1 MPENGGFCCNFKAEL
16 KAMLENITLGA
27 APLSYHQYEQIAKG
41 NARLTLDPV
50 AAERISRSRA
60 FLEERTKTRKTPI
73 YGVNTG
79 FGALCNIVVGEED
92 LGKLQTNLVRS
103 HACGAGAEIDE
114 RIVRLMM
121 ALKVQSFAVG
131 VSGIRL
137 KVVEQIIAM
146 YNSGAIP
153 VIYELGSLGASGD
166 LAPLAH
172 LSLPLLGEGEVWL
185 EGEKTSTQDALSE
198 LGEKGWKAMELASK
212 EGLALLNGTQF
223 MSAHGIYALIQARRI
238 DFFADQLAALSTLA
252 YDGRIEPFTPGVHLT
267 RPHTGQIL
275 TAERLL
281 NWLEPCEAMH
291 REKEHVQDPY
301 SFRCVPQ
308 VHGASKGAIKHMMD
322 VFEVE
327 VNAATDNPVV
337 LSDEGRIISAGNF
350 HGQPLALA
358 LDYGALAIHEYGSI
372 SERRTYQ
379 LIAGR
384 RGLPPFLVKNPG
396 INSGLMIAQYTAASM
411 VSQNKQL
418 CTPASADSIESSNG
432 QEDHVSMGA
441 NAATKLLKVVD
452 NVYGILGV
460 ELLNAVQALWIRG
473 EAVEGELGALF
484 NDFLAVSPAIEEDIY
499 LHERMELA
507 KNFLKTRML
516 EERTILL

>member
-1 MPENGGFCCNFKAEL
+1 MRNLRAQL
-16 KAMLENITLGA
+16 LAMTQNIILGA
-27 APLSYHQYEQIAKG
+27 SPLSYSEYESIAKG
-41 NARLTLDPV
+41 NATIALDAA
-50 AAERISRSRA
+50 AAERIRNSRT
-60 FLEERTKTRKTPI
+60 FLEERTRTRETPI

-79 FGALCNIVVGEED
+79 FGALCNVVVDNND
-92 LGKLQTNLVRS
+92 LGRLQTNLVRS
-103 HACGAGAEIDE
+103 HACGAGAVV
-114 RIVRLMM
+114 RQHIVRLMM

-137 KVVEQIIAM
+137 EVVEQIIAM
-146 YNSGAIP
+146 YNSGAVP
-153 VIYELGSLGASGD
+153 VLYELGSLGASGD

-172 LSLPLLGEGEVWL
+172 MSLPLLGEGEVYL
-185 EGEKTSTQDALSE
+185 NDERIPTSKALQVLRNSAWRP
-198 LGEKGWKAMELASK
+198 LELASK

-238 DFFADQLAALSTLA
+238 DYLADQLAALSTLA

-267 RPHTGQIL
+267 RPHRGQLL
-275 TAERLL
+275 TAERMLQ
-281 NWLEPCEAMH
+281 WLEPCDAMH

-308 VHGASKGAIKHMMD
+308 VHGASKGALKHMMD

-337 LSDEGRIISAGNF
+337 LSEEGRVISAGNF

-379 LIAGR
+379 LISGR

-411 VSQNKQL
+411 VSQNKQF

-460 ELLNAVQALWIRG
+460 ELLNAVQALWLRG
-473 EAVEGELGALF
+473 DEIKGPLGKLYREF
-484 NDFLAVSPAIEEDIY
+484 ITESPAIEEDIY

-507 KNFLKTRML
+507 KNFLKNRAL
-516 EERTILL
+516 DERALLL

>member
-1 MPENGGFCCNFKAEL
+1 
-16 KAMLENITLGA
+16 
-27 APLSYHQYEQIAKG
+27 
-41 NARLTLDPV
+41 
-50 AAERISRSRA
+50 
-60 FLEERTKTRKTPI
+60 
-73 YGVNTG
+73 
-79 FGALCNIVVGEED
+79 
-92 LGKLQTNLVRS
+92 
-103 HACGAGAEIDE
+103 
-114 RIVRLMM
+114 
-121 ALKVQSFAVG
+121 
-131 VSGIRL
+131 
-137 KVVEQIIAM
+137 
-146 YNSGAIP
+146 
-153 VIYELGSLGASGD
+153 
-166 LAPLAH
+166 
-172 LSLPLLGEGEVWL
+172 
-185 EGEKTSTQDALSE
+185 
-198 LGEKGWKAMELASK
+198 
-212 EGLALLNGTQF
+212 
-223 MSAHGIYALIQARRI
+223 
-238 DFFADQLAALSTLA
+238 
-252 YDGRIEPFTPGVHLT
+252 
-267 RPHTGQIL
+267 
-275 TAERLL
+275 
-281 NWLEPCEAMH
+281 MH

-308 VHGASKGAIKHMMD
+308 VHGASKGAIKHMME

-337 LSDEGRIISAGNF
+337 LSEQGRVISAGNF

-379 LIAGR
+379 LISGR

-473 EAVEGELGALF
+473 EEVEGELGELF
-484 NDFLAVSPAIEEDIY
+484 NDFLAISPAIEEDIY
-499 LHERMELA
+499 LHDRMELA
-507 KNFLKTRML
+507 KNFLKTRVL

>member
-1 MPENGGFCCNFKAEL
+1 MTQ
-16 KAMLENITLGA
+16 NIILGA
-27 APLSYHQYEQIAKG
+27 SPLTYSEYESIAKG
-41 NARLTLDPV
+41 DATIALDAG
-50 AAERISRSRA
+50 AADRIRNSRS

-79 FGALCNIVVGEED
+79 FGALCNVVVDNDD
-92 LGKLQTNLVRS
+92 LGRLQTNLVRS
-103 HACGAGAEIDE
+103 HACGAGAVVGQH
-114 RIVRLMM
+114 IVRLMM

-137 KVVEQIIAM
+137 EVVEQIIAT
-146 YNSGAIP
+146 YNSGAVP
-153 VIYELGSLGASGD
+153 VLYELGSLGASGD

-172 LSLPLLGEGEVWL
+172 MSLPLLGEGEVYL
-185 EGEKTSTQDALSE
+185 NDERMPTSKALQV
-198 LGEKGWKAMELASK
+198 LGNSAWRPLELASK

-238 DFFADQLAALSTLA
+238 DYLADQLAALSTLA

-267 RPHTGQIL
+267 RPHRGQLL
-275 TAERLL
+275 TAKRILH
-281 NWLEPCEAMH
+281 WLEPCPAMH

-308 VHGASKGAIKHMMD
+308 VHGASKGALKHMMD

-337 LSDEGRIISAGNF
+337 LSEEGRVISAGNF

-379 LIAGR
+379 LISGR

-460 ELLNAVQALWIRG
+460 ELLNAVQALWLRG
-473 EAVEGELGALF
+473 EEIQGSLGELYHEF
-484 NDFLAVSPAIEEDIY
+484 ITESPAIEEDIY

-507 KNFLKTRML
+507 KNFLMNRAL
-516 EERTILL
+516 DERALLL

>member
-1 MPENGGFCCNFKAEL
+1 MKTDL
-16 KAMLENITLGA
+16 TLGD
-27 APLSYHQYEQIAKG
+27 APLSYAHYQKIAAG
-41 NARLTLDPV
+41 EVRLTLSE
-50 AAERISRSRA
+50 AAAQRITDSRA
-60 FLEERTKTRKTPI
+60 FLESESERRTAPI

-79 FGALCNIVVGEED
+79 FGALCNVVVDREN
-92 LGKLQTNLVRS
+92 LSRLQTNLVRS
-103 HACGAGAEIDE
+103 HACGAGATVAPE
-114 RIVRLMM
+114 IVRLMM

-137 KVVEQIIAM
+137 EVVQQILSM
-146 YNSGAIP
+146 YNSGALP
-153 VIYELGSLGASGD
+153 VVYELGSLGASGD

-172 LSLPLLGEGEVWL
+172 LSLPLLGEGEV
-185 EGEKTSTQDALSE
+185 EFKGERMPTAKALTALKE
-198 LGEKGWKAMELASK
+198 DGWQPMELASK

-223 MSAHGIYALIQARRI
+223 MAAHGVFALIQARRI
-238 DFFADQLAALSTLA
+238 DYLADQLAALSTLA
-252 YDGRIEPFTPGVHLT
+252 YDGRIEPFTPGVHAT
-267 RPHTGQIL
+267 RPHFGQML
-275 TAERLL
+275 TAKRLL
-281 NWLEPCEAMH
+281 GWLQPCEAMH

-308 VHGASKGAIKHMMD
+308 VHGASKGAIKHMIE

-327 VNAATDNPVV
+327 INAATDNPVV
-337 LSDEGRIISAGNF
+337 LAKEGAVISAGNF

-358 LDYGALAIHEYGSI
+358 LDYGAIALHEYGSI

-379 LIAGR
+379 LISGR

-396 INSGLMIAQYTAASM
+396 INSGLMIAQYSAASM

-418 CTPASADSIESSNG
+418 CTPSSADSIESSNG

-460 ELLNAVQALWIRG
+460 ELLNAVQALWLRE
-473 EAVEGELGALF
+473 EAVVGDLGELF
-484 NDFLAVSPAIEEDIY
+484 TDFLKVSPGIEEDVY

-507 KNFLKTRML
+507 KNFLKSRVL
-516 EERTILL
+516 DEGALLL

>member
-1 MPENGGFCCNFKAEL
+1 MNASVVISTHTPN
-16 KAMLENITLGA
+16 AMKKTITLGQKK
-27 APLSYHQYEQIAKG
+27 LTYYQYEQIAHG
-41 NARLTLDPV
+41 TIDIALDV
-50 AAERISRSRA
+50 KAAERISTSRA
-60 FLEERTKTRKTPI
+60 FLEEATKTSEAPI

-79 FGALCNIVVGEED
+79 FGALCNVVIGDDD
-92 LGKLQTNLVRS
+92 LGQLQTNLVRS
-103 HACGAGAEIDE
+103 HACGAGNKISTP
-114 RIVRLMM
+114 IVRLMI
-121 ALKVQSFAVG
+121 ALKIQSFSVG

-137 KVVEQIIAM
+137 EVVQQLINM
-146 YNSGAIP
+146 FNSGATP

-172 LSLPLLGEGEVWL
+172 MSLPLLGEGEVYL
-185 EGEKTSTQDALSE
+185 AGKKMTTMDALDV
-198 LGEKGWKAMELASK
+198 LGTNGWQPMNLASK

-223 MSAHGIYALIQARRI
+223 MSAHGVYALIQGRRI
-238 DFFADQLAALSTLA
+238 DYSADQLAALSTLA
-252 YDGRIEPFTPGVHLT
+252 YDGRIEPFTPGVHQT
-267 RPHTGQIL
+267 RPHKGQML
-275 TAERLL
+275 TASRIHE
-281 NWLEPCEAMH
+281 WLEPCSNMH
-291 REKEHVQDPY
+291 APKEHVQDPY

-308 VHGASKGAIKHMMD
+308 VHGASKGALLHMME

-337 LSDEGRIISAGNF
+337 LSDEGRVISAGNF

-358 LDYGALAIHEYGSI
+358 LDYGALALHEYGSI

-379 LIAGR
+379 LISGR
-384 RGLPPFLVKNPG
+384 RNLPPFLVKNPG
-396 INSGLMIAQYTAASM
+396 LNSGLMIAQYTAASM

-452 NVYGILGV
+452 NVYAILGV
-460 ELLNAVQALWIRG
+460 ELLNACQAIAIRG
-473 EAVEGELGALF
+473 ERVEGELGELF
-484 NDFLAVSPAIEEDIY
+484 EQFLSISPAIEEDIY

-507 KNFLKTRML
+507 KTFLKN
-516 EERTILL
+516 RTLPQGTLLL

>member
-1 MPENGGFCCNFKAEL
+1 MRNLRAQL
-16 KAMLENITLGA
+16 LAMTQNIILGA
-27 APLSYHQYEQIAKG
+27 SPLSYSEYESIAKG
-41 NARLTLDPV
+41 DATIALDAG
-50 AAERISRSRA
+50 AAERIRNSRA

-79 FGALCNIVVGEED
+79 FGALCNVVVDNDD
-92 LGKLQTNLVRS
+92 LGRLQTNLVRS
-103 HACGAGAEIDE
+103 HACGAGAAVGQH
-114 RIVRLMM
+114 IVRLMM

-137 KVVEQIIAM
+137 EVVEQIITM
-146 YNSGAIP
+146 FNSGAVP

-172 LSLPLLGEGEVWL
+172 MSLPLLGEGEVYL
-185 EGEKTSTQDALSE
+185 NDERIPTSKALQV
-198 LGEKGWKAMELASK
+198 LGNSAWRPFELASK

-238 DFFADQLAALSTLA
+238 DYLADQLAALSTLA

-267 RPHTGQIL
+267 RPHRGQLL
-275 TAERLL
+275 TAKRILQ
-281 NWLEPCEAMH
+281 WLEPCNAMH

-308 VHGASKGAIKHMMD
+308 VHGASKGALKHMMD

-337 LSDEGRIISAGNF
+337 LSEEGRVISAGNF

-379 LIAGR
+379 LISGR

-396 INSGLMIAQYTAASM
+396 INSGLMIAQYTAASI

-460 ELLNAVQALWIRG
+460 ELLNAVQALWLRG
-473 EAVEGELGALF
+473 EEIQGPLGELYHEF
-484 NDFLAVSPAIEEDIY
+484 IIESPAIEEDIY

-507 KNFLKTRML
+507 KNFLKNRTL
-516 EERTILL
+516 DERALLL

>member
-1 MPENGGFCCNFKAEL
+1 MTQ
-16 KAMLENITLGA
+16 NIILGA
-27 APLSYHQYEQIAKG
+27 SPLSYSEYESIAKG
-41 NARLTLDPV
+41 NATIALDAA
-50 AAERISRSRA
+50 AAERIRNSRA

-79 FGALCNIVVGEED
+79 FGALCNVVVD
-92 LGKLQTNLVRS
+92 NDNLGRLQTNLVRS
-103 HACGAGAEIDE
+103 HACGAGASVGQH
-114 RIVRLMM
+114 IVRLMM

-137 KVVEQIIAM
+137 EVVEQIIAM
-146 YNSGAIP
+146 HNSGAVP
-153 VIYELGSLGASGD
+153 VLYELGSLGASGD

-172 LSLPLLGEGEVWL
+172 MSLPLLGEGEVYL
-185 EGEKTSTQDALSE
+185 NDERMPTSKALQV
-198 LGEKGWKAMELASK
+198 LGNNAWRPLELASK

-267 RPHTGQIL
+267 RPHKGQIL

-281 NWLEPCEAMH
+281 NWLEPCRAMH

-308 VHGASKGAIKHMMD
+308 VHGASKGALKHMMD

-337 LSDEGRIISAGNF
+337 LSEEGRVISAGNF

-379 LIAGR
+379 LISGR

-460 ELLNAVQALWIRG
+460 ELLNAVQALWLRG
-473 EAVEGELGALF
+473 EEIQGSLGELYHEF
-484 NDFLAVSPAIEEDIY
+484 ITESPAIEEDIY

-507 KNFLKTRML
+507 KNFLMNRAL
-516 EERTILL
+516 DERALLL

>member
-1 MPENGGFCCNFKAEL
+1 VRNLRAQL
-16 KAMLENITLGA
+16 LAMTQNIILGA
-27 APLSYHQYEQIAKG
+27 SPLSYSEYESIAKG
-41 NARLTLDPV
+41 NATIALDAA
-50 AAERISRSRA
+50 AAERIRNSRA

-79 FGALCNIVVGEED
+79 FGALCNVVVD
-92 LGKLQTNLVRS
+92 NDNLGRLQTNLVRS
-103 HACGAGAEIDE
+103 HACGAGASVGQH
-114 RIVRLMM
+114 IVRLMM

-137 KVVEQIIAM
+137 EVVEQIIAM
-146 YNSGAIP
+146 HNSGAVP
-153 VIYELGSLGASGD
+153 VLYELGSLGASGD

-172 LSLPLLGEGEVWL
+172 MSLPLLGEGEVYL
-185 EGEKTSTQDALSE
+185 NDERMPTSKALQV
-198 LGEKGWKAMELASK
+198 LGNNAWRPLELASK

-267 RPHTGQIL
+267 RPHKGQIL

-281 NWLEPCEAMH
+281 NWLEPCRAMH

-308 VHGASKGAIKHMMD
+308 VHGASKGALKHMMD

-337 LSDEGRIISAGNF
+337 LSEEGRVISAGNF

-379 LIAGR
+379 LISGR

-460 ELLNAVQALWIRG
+460 ELLNAVQALWLRG
-473 EAVEGELGALF
+473 EEIQGSLGELYHEF
-484 NDFLAVSPAIEEDIY
+484 ITESPAIEEDIY

-507 KNFLKTRML
+507 KNFLMNRAL
-516 EERTILL
+516 DERALLL

>member
-1 MPENGGFCCNFKAEL
+1 MQENGGFCCNFKAEL
-16 KAMLENITLGA
+16 KAMLENIILGA
-27 APLSYHQYEQIAKG
+27 TPLSYHQYEQIAEG
-41 NARLTLDPV
+41 SALLTLDPV
-50 AAERISRSRA
+50 AAERISHSRA

-79 FGALCNIVVGEED
+79 FGALCDVVVGDED

-103 HACGAGAEIDE
+103 HACGAGAEIDLK
-114 RIVRLMM
+114 IVRLMM

-137 KVVEQIIAM
+137 EVVEQIIAM
-146 YNSGAIP
+146 YNSGATP

-172 LSLPLLGEGEVWL
+172 MSLPLLGEGEVRFG
-185 EGEKTSTQDALSE
+185 GEKMSTLEALSE
-198 LGEKGWKAMELASK
+198 LGDKGWETMELASK

-223 MSAHGIYALIQARRI
+223 MSAHGMYAIIQARRI

-267 RPHTGQIL
+267 RPHAGQIL
-275 TAERLL
+275 TAERLM
-281 NWLEPCEAMH
+281 NWLEPCKAMH
-291 REKEHVQDPY
+291 CEKQHVQDPY

-308 VHGASKGAIKHMMD
+308 VHGASKGAIKHMME

-337 LSDEGRIISAGNF
+337 LSDEGRVISAGNF

-379 LIAGR
+379 LISGR

-396 INSGLMIAQYTAASM
+396 INSGLMIAQYSAASM

-473 EAVEGELGALF
+473 AEVEGELGEIF
-484 NDFLAVSPAIEEDIY
+484 SDFLKVSPAIEEDIY

-507 KNFLKTRML
+507 KNFLKTRVL

>member
-1 MPENGGFCCNFKAEL
+1 MTQ
-16 KAMLENITLGA
+16 NIILGA
-27 APLSYHQYEQIAKG
+27 SPLTYSEYESIAKG
-41 NARLTLDPV
+41 DATIALDAG
-50 AAERISRSRA
+50 AAERISNSRT
-60 FLEERTKTRKTPI
+60 FLEERTRTRKTPI

-79 FGALCNIVVGEED
+79 FGALCNVVVDNDD
-92 LGKLQTNLVRS
+92 LGRLQTNLVRS
-103 HACGAGAEIDE
+103 HACGAGAAVGQH
-114 RIVRLMM
+114 IVRLMM

-137 KVVEQIIAM
+137 EVVEQIIAM
-146 YNSGAIP
+146 YNSGAVP
-153 VIYELGSLGASGD
+153 VLYELGSLGASGD

-172 LSLPLLGEGEVWL
+172 MSLPLLGEGEVYL
-185 EGEKTSTQDALSE
+185 NDERMPTSKALQV
-198 LGEKGWKAMELASK
+198 LGNSAWRPLELASK

-238 DFFADQLAALSTLA
+238 DYLADQLAALSTLA

-267 RPHTGQIL
+267 RPHRGQLL
-275 TAERLL
+275 TAKRILQ
-281 NWLEPCEAMH
+281 WLEPCNAMH

-308 VHGASKGAIKHMMD
+308 VHGASKGALKHMMD

-337 LSDEGRIISAGNF
+337 LSEEGRVISAGNF

-358 LDYGALAIHEYGSI
+358 LDYGALAVHEYGSI

-379 LIAGR
+379 LISGR

-441 NAATKLLKVVD
+441 NAATKLLKVVE

-460 ELLNAVQALWIRG
+460 ELMNAVQALWLRG
-473 EAVEGELGALF
+473 EEIQGSLGELYHEF
-484 NDFLAVSPAIEEDIY
+484 IIESPAIEEDIY

-507 KNFLKTRML
+507 KNFLKNRTL
-516 EERTILL
+516 DERALLL

>member
-1 MPENGGFCCNFKAEL
+1 MVGSFVISMAQL
-16 KAMLENITLGA
+16 KGMIENITLGA
-27 APLSYHQYEQIAKG
+27 TPLSFHHYEQIAKG
-41 NARLTLDPV
+41 NAYLTLAP
-50 AAERISRSRA
+50 AAKERIHSSRA
-60 FLEERTKTRKTPI
+60 FLQEHTKTQKKPI

-79 FGALCNIVVGEED
+79 FGALCNVVVGNED
-92 LGKLQTNLVRS
+92 LSTLQTNLVRS
-103 HACGAGAEIDE
+103 HACGAGEEVDAK
-114 RIVRLMM
+114 IVRLMM

-137 KVVEQIIAM
+137 DVVEQILAM
-146 YNSGAIP
+146 YNSGAVP

-172 LSLPLLGEGEVWL
+172 MSLPLLGEGEVWL
-185 EGEKTSTQDALSE
+185 NAERMRTSDALAQ
-198 LGEKGWKAMELASK
+198 LGNKGWNTMKLASK

-223 MSAHGIYALIQARRI
+223 MSAHGIYVLIQARRI

-267 RPHTGQIL
+267 RPHAGQML

-281 NWLEPCEAMH
+281 HWLTPCQAMH

-308 VHGASKGAIKHMMD
+308 VHGASKGALKHMME

-337 LSDEGRIISAGNF
+337 LSDQRSVISAGNF

-358 LDYGALAIHEYGSI
+358 MDYAALAIHEYGSI

-379 LIAGR
+379 LISGR

-411 VSQNKQL
+411 VSQNKQF

-441 NAATKLLKVVD
+441 NAATKLIKIVE

-484 NDFLAVSPAIEEDIY
+484 SDFLAVSPAIEEDVY

-507 KNFLKTRML
+507 KKFLKSRVLKEGT
-516 EERTILL
+516 LLL

>member
-1 MPENGGFCCNFKAEL
+1 MTQ
-16 KAMLENITLGA
+16 NIILGA
-27 APLSYHQYEQIAKG
+27 SPLTYSEYESIAKG
-41 NARLTLDPV
+41 DATIALDAG
-50 AAERISRSRA
+50 AAERISNSRT
-60 FLEERTKTRKTPI
+60 FLEERTRTRKTPI

-79 FGALCNIVVGEED
+79 FGALCNVVVDNDD
-92 LGKLQTNLVRS
+92 LGRLQTNLVRS
-103 HACGAGAEIDE
+103 HACGAGAAVGKH
-114 RIVRLMM
+114 IVRLMM

-137 KVVEQIIAM
+137 EVVEQIIAM
-146 YNSGAIP
+146 YNSGAVP
-153 VIYELGSLGASGD
+153 VLYELGSLGASGD

-172 LSLPLLGEGEVWL
+172 MSLPLLGEGEVYL
-185 EGEKTSTQDALSE
+185 NDERMPTSKALQV
-198 LGEKGWKAMELASK
+198 LGNSAWRPLELASK

-238 DFFADQLAALSTLA
+238 DYLADQLAALSTLA

-267 RPHTGQIL
+267 RPHRGQLL
-275 TAERLL
+275 TAKRILQ
-281 NWLEPCEAMH
+281 WLEPCNAMH

-308 VHGASKGAIKHMMD
+308 VHGASKGALKHMMD

-337 LSDEGRIISAGNF
+337 LSEEGRVISAGNF

-358 LDYGALAIHEYGSI
+358 LDYGALAVHEYGSI

-379 LIAGR
+379 LISGR

-441 NAATKLLKVVD
+441 NAATKLLKVVE

-460 ELLNAVQALWIRG
+460 ELMNAVQALWLRG
-473 EAVEGELGALF
+473 EEIQGSLGELYHEF
-484 NDFLAVSPAIEEDIY
+484 IIESPAIEEDIY

-507 KNFLKTRML
+507 KNFLKNRTL
-516 EERTILL
+516 DERALLL

>member
-1 MPENGGFCCNFKAEL
+1 MTQ
-16 KAMLENITLGA
+16 NIILGA
-27 APLSYHQYEQIAKG
+27 SPLTYSEYESIAKG
-41 NARLTLDPV
+41 DATFALDAG
-50 AAERISRSRA
+50 AAERISNSRT
-60 FLEERTKTRKTPI
+60 FLEERTRTRKTPI

-79 FGALCNIVVGEED
+79 FGALCNVVVDNDD
-92 LGKLQTNLVRS
+92 LGRLQTNLVRS
-103 HACGAGAEIDE
+103 HACGAGAAVGQH
-114 RIVRLMM
+114 IVRLMM

-137 KVVEQIIAM
+137 EVVEQIIAM
-146 YNSGAIP
+146 YNSGAVP
-153 VIYELGSLGASGD
+153 VLYELGSLGASGD

-172 LSLPLLGEGEVWL
+172 MSLPLLGEGEVYL
-185 EGEKTSTQDALSE
+185 NDERMPTSKALQV
-198 LGEKGWKAMELASK
+198 LGNSAWRPLELASK

-238 DFFADQLAALSTLA
+238 DYLADQLAALSTLA

-267 RPHTGQIL
+267 RPHRGQLL
-275 TAERLL
+275 TAKRILQ
-281 NWLEPCEAMH
+281 WLEPCNAMH

-308 VHGASKGAIKHMMD
+308 VHGASKGALKHMMD

-337 LSDEGRIISAGNF
+337 LSEEGRVISAGNF

-358 LDYGALAIHEYGSI
+358 LDYGALAVHEYGSI

-379 LIAGR
+379 LISGR

-441 NAATKLLKVVD
+441 NAATKLLKVVE

-460 ELLNAVQALWIRG
+460 ELMNAVQALWLRG
-473 EAVEGELGALF
+473 EEIQGSLGELYHEF
-484 NDFLAVSPAIEEDIY
+484 IIESPAIEEDIY

-507 KNFLKTRML
+507 KNFLKNRTL
-516 EERTILL
+516 DERALLL

>member
-1 MPENGGFCCNFKAEL
+1 MT
-16 KAMLENITLGA
+16 ENINLGA
-27 APLSYHQYEQIAKG
+27 SPLSYHQYEMIALG
-41 NARLTLDPV
+41 QVTLSIDDG
-50 AAERISRSRA
+50 AQDRILKSRA
-60 FLEERTKTRKTPI
+60 FLEAETQNRKTPI

-79 FGALCNIVVGEED
+79 FGALCNVVVGNEH
-92 LGKLQTNLVRS
+92 LSRLQTNLVRS
-103 HACGAGAEIDE
+103 HACGAGAEIHQN
-114 RIVRLMM
+114 IVRLMM

-137 KVVEQIIAM
+137 EVVQQIITM
-146 YNSGAIP
+146 YNSGAVP

-172 LSLPLLGEGEVWL
+172 MSLPLLGEGEVWL
-185 EGEKTSTQDALSE
+185 DGVKTSTSDALFK
-198 LGEKGWKAMELASK
+198 LGDKGWKTMELASK

-238 DFFADQLAALSTLA
+238 DYFADQLAALSTLA

-267 RPHTGQIL
+267 RPHFGQIL

-281 NWLEPCEAMH
+281 NWLKPCQGMH
-291 REKEHVQDPY
+291 KEKVHVQDPY

-308 VHGASKGAIKHMMD
+308 VHGASKGAIKHMME

-337 LSDEGRIISAGNF
+337 LSDEGQVISAGNF

-358 LDYGALAIHEYGSI
+358 LDYGALALHEYGSI

-379 LIAGR
+379 LISGR

-460 ELLNAVQALWIRG
+460 ELLNAAQALRIRG
-473 EAVEGELGALF
+473 EEVEGELGELYA
-484 NDFLAVSPAIEEDIY
+484 DFKAVSPPIEEDVY
-499 LHERMELA
+499 LRERMELA
-507 KNFLKTRML
+507 KNFLKTRVL
-516 EERTILL
+516 DERSILL

>member
-1 MPENGGFCCNFKAEL
+1 MRNLTAQL
-16 KAMLENITLGA
+16 LAMTQKIILGTS
-27 APLSYHQYEQIAKG
+27 PLSYSEYESIAKG
-41 NARLTLDPV
+41 DATIALDAG
-50 AAERISRSRA
+50 AAERIRNSRT
-60 FLEERTKTRKTPI
+60 FLEERTRTRKTPI

-79 FGALCNIVVGEED
+79 FGALCNVVVDNDD
-92 LGKLQTNLVRS
+92 LGRLQTNLVRS
-103 HACGAGAEIDE
+103 HACGAGAAVGQH
-114 RIVRLMM
+114 IVRLMM

-137 KVVEQIIAM
+137 EVVEQIITM
-146 YNSGAIP
+146 FNSGAVP

-172 LSLPLLGEGEVWL
+172 MSLPLLGEGEVYL
-185 EGEKTSTQDALSE
+185 NDERTPTSKALQV
-198 LGEKGWKAMELASK
+198 LGNSAWRPFELASK

-238 DFFADQLAALSTLA
+238 DFLADQLAALSTLA

-267 RPHTGQIL
+267 RPHRGQLL
-275 TAERLL
+275 TAKRILQ
-281 NWLEPCEAMH
+281 WLEPCNAMH

-308 VHGASKGAIKHMMD
+308 VHGASKGALKHMMD

-337 LSDEGRIISAGNF
+337 LSEEGRVISAGNF

-358 LDYGALAIHEYGSI
+358 LDYGALAVHEYGSI

-379 LIAGR
+379 LISGR

-460 ELLNAVQALWIRG
+460 ELLNAVQALWLRG
-473 EAVEGELGALF
+473 EEIQGSLGELYHEF
-484 NDFLAVSPAIEEDIY
+484 IIESPAIEEDIY

-507 KNFLKTRML
+507 KNFLKNRTL
-516 EERTILL
+516 DERALLL

>member
-1 MPENGGFCCNFKAEL
+1 MTQ
-16 KAMLENITLGA
+16 NIILGA
-27 APLSYHQYEQIAKG
+27 SPLTYLEYESIAKG
-41 NARLTLDPV
+41 DATIALDAG
-50 AAERISRSRA
+50 AAERISNSRT
-60 FLEERTKTRKTPI
+60 FLEERTRTRKTPI

-79 FGALCNIVVGEED
+79 FGALCNVVVDNDD
-92 LGKLQTNLVRS
+92 LGRLQTNLVRS
-103 HACGAGAEIDE
+103 HACGAGAAVGQH
-114 RIVRLMM
+114 IVRLMM

-137 KVVEQIIAM
+137 EVVEQIIAM
-146 YNSGAIP
+146 YNSGAVP
-153 VIYELGSLGASGD
+153 VLYELGSLGASGD

-172 LSLPLLGEGEVWL
+172 MSLPLLGEGEVYL
-185 EGEKTSTQDALSE
+185 NDERMPTSKALQV
-198 LGEKGWKAMELASK
+198 LGNSAWRPLELASK

-238 DFFADQLAALSTLA
+238 DYLADQLAALSTLA

-267 RPHTGQIL
+267 RPHRGQLL
-275 TAERLL
+275 TAKRILQ
-281 NWLEPCEAMH
+281 WLEPCNAMH

-308 VHGASKGAIKHMMD
+308 VHGASKGALKHMMD

-337 LSDEGRIISAGNF
+337 LSEEGRVISAGNF

-358 LDYGALAIHEYGSI
+358 LDYGALAVHEYGSI

-379 LIAGR
+379 LISGR

-441 NAATKLLKVVD
+441 NAATKLLKVVE

-460 ELLNAVQALWIRG
+460 ELMNAVQALWLRG
-473 EAVEGELGALF
+473 EEIQGSLGELYHEF
-484 NDFLAVSPAIEEDIY
+484 IIESPAIEEDIY

-507 KNFLKTRML
+507 KNFLKNRTL
-516 EERTILL
+516 DERALLL